1 LKKFIVHIS
10 AILGLLILSSFHWNY
25 TKPILDNF
33 KNIDEVNTIENFI
46 TDYVTIRYPNTTF
59 KEFLYVGV
67 ERQKMFLFKDN
78 KIIKSYDVSTSKY
91 GAGTV
96 AGSEQTPIGLHYIKS
111 KHGDNVPIGGVIMSK
126 KYTGR
131 VTEIRTDSIASNKDE
146 ITTRVLALAGLEE
159 GVNKG
164 NPNDSYNRN
173 IYIHGTAEEGLIGKP
188 ASHGCIRMRN
198 TDIIELYSIVNEGI
212 HVLIL
217 NN

>member
-1 LKKFIVHIS
+1 MKKHLLHIL
-10 AILGLLILSSFHWNY
+10 AILAVVIFSSFHWVF
-25 TKPILDNF
+25 DNPS
-33 KNIDEVNTIENFI
+33 KEINRNVDEINTIENFI
-46 TDYVTIRYPNTTF
+46 IDYVNIRYPNTTF
-59 KEFLYVGV
+59 KEFLYIGV
-67 ERQKMFLFKDN
+67 ERQKLFLFKGN
-78 KIIKSYDVSTSKY
+78 KIVKSYDVSTSKY

-111 KHGDNVPIGGVIMSK
+111 KHGDNVPIGGIIISK

-131 VTEIRTDSIASNKDE
+131 IAEIQKDSIATNRDE

-198 TDIIELYSIVNEGI
+198 ADIIELYSLVNEGI